1 MDRERLLEDAL
12 DALSTRPSADVKK
25 PLRVRFVSDGVAE
38 EGIDEG
44 GVTKEFF
51 QLLVREMFDVDDE
64 DANAASVFDVD
75 DEDANAASVFDVDDE
90 DANAAS
96 VDAVENKSK
105 SRMFAYDEESRVH
118 WFDPA
123 APTDDASL
131 ARFRLFGAAL
141 GLAIYNGVVLD
152 VALPPFAFRR
162 LADERHEPTLE
173 DLRELSPS
181 LARGLDQLLA
191 HEGPGSVEEV
201 FCRSFAVDAA
211 RRVDSEGDGG
221 VADAVELAPGGAHI
235 PVTASNREEFVRR
248 FAVHAL
254 VGAVAAPL
262 DAFVRGFRR
271 VCGGPALGLFT
282 AEELELLIRGEPELD
297 VAALRRVTRYD
308 GGSPRRIP
316 RCWRSGASWR
326 RWTRRNGGDCSSSP
340 RGATARA
347 VGGLGN
353 LPFVVQRSGPD
364 TSHLPTAHTCF
375 NVLLLPEYASREKL
389 RERLEVALANARGF
403 GLQ

>member
-1 MDRERLLEDAL
+1 
-12 DALSTRPSADVKK
+12 
-25 PLRVRFVSDGVAE
+25 
-38 EGIDEG
+38 
-44 GVTKEFF
+44 
-51 QLLVREMFDVDDE
+51 
-64 DANAASVFDVD
+64 
-75 DEDANAASVFDVDDE
+75 
-90 DANAAS
+90 
-96 VDAVENKSK
+96 
-105 SRMFAYDEESRVH
+105 MFAYDEESRVH

-131 ARFRLFGAAL
+131 ARFHLFGAAL

-248 FAVHAL
+248 FAVHTL

-308 GGSPRRIP
+308 GGFSATHPAVLAFWSVVEAMDTEERR
-316 RCWRSGASWR
+316 RLLFFTTGC
-326 RWTRRNGGDCSSSP
+326 D
-340 RGATARA
+340 RA
-347 VGGLGN
+347 PVGGLGN